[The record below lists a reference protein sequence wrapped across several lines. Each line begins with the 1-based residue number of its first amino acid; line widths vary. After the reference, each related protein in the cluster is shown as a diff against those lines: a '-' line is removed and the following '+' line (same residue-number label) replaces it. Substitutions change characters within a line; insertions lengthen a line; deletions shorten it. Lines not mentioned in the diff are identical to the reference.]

1 MPTPDLRILIVADNL
16 LARTGLAALLGNQ
29 PDCRIVGQV
38 SGGLALAD
46 DLELYRPDIIVY
58 DLGWTPSAALETLAL
73 LRAIPVLALLP
84 DDEQVGEV
92 VGALREALCYGLLLG
107 DSAPE
112 MLVTALYAVA
122 GGLLVIDPAL
132 SPAILPA
139 GDEAPLEPLLEE
151 LTARE
156 SQVLQLL
163 AEGLANKA
171 IASALGISEHTVK
184 FHVKALMTKLNA
196 QSRTEAV
203 VRATRLGLVI
213 L

>member
-1 MPTPDLRILIVADNL
+1 MATNDLRILIVADNL
-16 LARTGLAALLGNQ
+16 LARAGLAALLGNQ

-38 SGGLALAD
+38 SSGITVTD
-46 DLELYRPDIIVY
+46 DLEIYRPDIAVY
-58 DLGWTPSAALETLAL
+58 DLGWTPATGLDTLAL
-73 LRAIPVLALLP
+73 LRDLPVLALLP
-84 DDEQVGEV
+84 DDEQIGDVL
-92 VGALREALCYGLLLG
+92 GALRETPCYGLLLG

-132 SPAILPA
+132 SPAILPV
-139 GDEAPLEPLLEE
+139 GDEAPLEPLIEE
-151 LTARE
+151 LTPRE

-163 AEGLANKA
+163 AEGIANKA
-171 IASALGISEHTVK
+171 IANSLSISEHTVK
-184 FHVKALMTKLNA
+184 FHVKALMTKLSA